1 MFSIRPKF
9 KKLKEDPTL
18 KHEALMHPF
27 WLKLKEKRFFDKKQN
42 ENFWKIFSSF
52 TGTTSTS

>member
-18 KHEALMHPF
+18 KHEALMQHF
-27 WLKLKEKRFFDKKQN
+27 GLN
-42 ENFWKIFSSF
+42 
-52 TGTTSTS
+52 

>member
-18 KHEALMHPF
+18 KHEALMQPF
-27 WLKLKEKRFFDKKQN
+27 WLKLKQKLFFDKKQN
-42 ENFWKIFSSF
+42 ENF
-52 TGTTSTS
+52 